1 MESETYGAAKAAIVT
16 GGSSGIGLA
25 IARIL
30 AAEGYGLTVVARR
43 AERLERAA
51 ARLRAD
57 GADVQAVT
65 AQVGQEE
72 AVRRVVSAHRQRFGR
87 LDVLVNNAGAG
98 FMAPVSGI
106 TTSQL
111 DTQIAVN
118 LRSMVLFYRET
129 VGMLRAAAGEH
140 GSATVFNTSSAVAS
154 TPPPLFSV
162 YSATKAAVIA
172 FSSAMNAELGA
183 DGVRTCVL
191 IPGYVDTP
199 MTEWARG
206 DVPQDSMLQ
215 PGDIAEAVRCVLR
228 AGPGCVVPELRFMRP
243 GGII

>member
-1 MESETYGAAKAAIVT
+1 VESETYGAAKAAIVT

-154 TPPPLFSV
+154 SPPYLRPDPRLRRHADDRVGAWGCSPGQHA
-162 YSATKAAVIA
+162 SA
-172 FSSAMNAELGA
+172 
-183 DGVRTCVL
+183 RRHR
-191 IPGYVDTP
+191 
-199 MTEWARG
+199 RG
-206 DVPQDSMLQ
+206 
-215 PGDIAEAVRCVLR
+215 GAVRAARR
-228 AGPGCVVPELRFMRP
+228 AGLRRSRT
-243 GGII
+243 